1 MRNTGRLESLDVLRG
16 LDLFFLVAI
25 EEVIY
30 PLKEAVGSE
39 RFNACMKFFTH
50 MEWEGFSTWDLVMPL
65 FLFMSGVSIPFAM
78 SRFRNG
84 ADRSGL
90 IWRLLKRVLLLWIF
104 GMMCQGNL
112 LGLRPSEFCI
122 YSNTLQTIA
131 VGYLFAALFFL
142 FTTWRSQLVIAATLL
157 LAYWGA
163 MELITVDGFG
173 GGNYT
178 PEGNFAE
185 WVDRVVLGRFRA
197 GASIQDGVVQ
207 FYPPYK
213 YTWVLSSLN
222 FIVTVMTGVFAG
234 QLLKNGTLSAMRKT
248 LTLAAV
254 GVVMVGAGWLWSLEL
269 PVIKK
274 IWTSSMVLVSSGY
287 CFLLMALFY
296 YVVDVLGWRR
306 GTGWLKVY
314 GMNSIMAYMLTQCI
328 SFRSVADTALGGL
341 EQYIGFNWYQVLMAF
356 SCVAIIYFILW
367 RMYKQNIFLR
377 V

>member
-1 MRNTGRLESLDVLRG
+1 M
-16 LDLFFLVAI
+16 FFLVAV
-25 EEVIY
+25 EEVIH
-30 PLKEAVGSE
+30 PLKNAVESE

-84 ADRSGL
+84 ADRTGL
-90 IWRLLKRVLLLWIF
+90 IRRLLKRVLLLWVF

-112 LGLRPSEFCI
+112 LALSPSNI
-122 YSNTLQTIA
+122 WLYSNTLQTIA
-131 VGYLFAALFFL
+131 VGYLFTALFFV
-142 FTTWRSQLVIAATLL
+142 FTTWRSQIIIAVTLL
-157 LAYWGA
+157 LVYWGA
-163 MELITVDGFG
+163 MELISVDGYG

-185 WVDRVVLGRFRA
+185 WVERTVLGRFRVA
-197 GASIQDGVVQ
+197 AFVHEGTVR
-207 FYPPYK
+207 FYAPYT
-213 YTWVLSSLN
+213 YTWVLSSIN
-222 FIVTVMTGVFAG
+222 FIVSVMTGAFAG
-234 QLLKNGTLSAMRKT
+234 QVLKNSTLSPNRKT
-248 LTLAAV
+248 LTLAITGIAML
-254 GVVMVGAGWLWSLEL
+254 GTGWLWSMEL

-296 YVVDVLGWRR
+296 YVIDVLEWRR

-314 GMNSIMAYMLTQCI
+314 GMNSIVAYMLTNCI
-328 SFRSVADTALGGL
+328 SFRSVSDSALGGL
-341 EQYIGFNWYQVLMAF
+341 EQYLGTYWYEVLMAF
-356 SCVAIIYFILW
+356 STVAIIYFILW
-367 RMYKQNIFLR
+367 RMYKQNVYLR